1 MMQLEIPYRRA
12 RRRGHNYSAP
22 GTYCLRLETAD
33 DEALFGE
40 ERGGVLRL
48 NAYAEITFEK
58 LALAVQRYPCLR
70 LDAARFAPDALE
82 ILVTITDYRNH
93 SAAHPELW
101 GNRFRARRLMTIP
114 MFVGFLKMNSARA
127 INSARGSTGRAVWTR
142 RYHDSIV
149 EDSGEIEKIRCAFNT
164 AMQRTQLTRDKA
176 ATSVRNLRTVL
187 NEAFAL
193 FGEDH
198 ARAPLSEARPATGL
212 LMLGRAVFLRDTVLR
227 ASCAVPA
234 SPRTGK
240 TKKKR
245 GPTVTKMLDA
255 SLAMLHT
262 VEPEAML
269 LSLAPG

>member
-1 MMQLEIPYRRA
+1 MQLEIPYRRA

-22 GTYCLRLETAD
+22 GTYCLRLETAG

-40 ERGGVLRL
+40 ERDGALRL

-93 SAAHPELW
+93 SAAHPESWEHPL
-101 GNRFRARRLMTIP
+101 RARRKMTIP
-114 MFVGFLKMNSARA
+114 LLVGFLKMNSARA
-127 INSARGSTGRAVWTR
+127 INTARGTRGRAVWTR
-142 RYHDSIV
+142 RYHDCIV
-149 EDSGEIEKIRCAFNT
+149 EDTGEVEKIRCAFNA
-164 AMQRTQLTRDKA
+164 AMQRSQLTRDKA
-176 ATSVRNLRTVL
+176 VSSVRNLRTVL

-198 ARAPLSEARPATGL
+198 ARSPRNEAPPTAGL

-227 ASCAVPA
+227 PPAVA
-234 SPRTGK
+234 RVSPPSRK
-240 TKKKR
+240 AKKKR

-262 VEPEAML
+262 VDPEAML

>member
-1 MMQLEIPYRRA
+1 MQLEIPYRHARA
-12 RRRGHNYSAP
+12 RGHNYSEP
-22 GTYCLRLETAD
+22 GTYCLRLDTAD
-33 DEALFGE
+33 VEALFGE
-40 ERGGVLRL
+40 ERDGGLRL
-48 NAYAEITFEK
+48 NAYAEIAFEK

-70 LDAARFAPDALE
+70 LDAARFMPNALE
-82 ILVTITDYRNH
+82 ILVTITEYRNH
-93 SAAHPELW
+93 KAEHPELW

-127 INSARGSTGRAVWTR
+127 INTARGTRGRAVWTR
-142 RYHDSIV
+142 RYHDCIV
-149 EDSGEIEKIRCAFNT
+149 IDADEVQKIRCEFNA

-176 ATSVRNLRTVL
+176 NPSVRNLRTVL

-198 ARAPLSEARPATGL
+198 ARAPRSGAQPTSGL

-227 ASCAVPA
+227 PPSAAHA
-234 SPRTGK
+234 SPQSRK
-240 TKKKR
+240 ARKKR
-245 GPTVTKMLDA
+245 SPTITEMQDT

-262 VEPEAML
+262 VDPEAML

>member
-1 MMQLEIPYRRA
+1 MQLEIPYRRA

-22 GTYCLRLETAD
+22 GTYCLRLETAG

-40 ERGGVLRL
+40 ERDGALRL

-93 SAAHPELW
+93 SAAHPESWEHPL
-101 GNRFRARRLMTIP
+101 RARRKMTIP
-114 MFVGFLKMNSARA
+114 LLVGFLKMNSARA
-127 INSARGSTGRAVWTR
+127 INSARGTTGRAVWTR
-142 RYHDSIV
+142 RYHDCIV

-198 ARAPLSEARPATGL
+198 ARAPRNEAPPTSGL

-227 ASCAVPA
+227 APYAVPA
-234 SPRTGK
+234 SSRTGK
-240 TKKKR
+240 GKR
-245 GPTVTKMLDA
+245 KRPPTIPEMLDA
-255 SLAMLHT
+255 SFAMLHT